1 MNGVL
6 NIFKPKGM
14 SSFDAVRVVKKVAR
28 TGKVGHTGTL
38 DPEATGVLPI
48 CIGRATK
55 IIDYIMDS
63 EKVYE
68 VTLKLGIRTTTYD
81 LEGEVLDGTSM

>member
-14 SSFDAVRVVKKVAR
+14 TSFDVVREVKKVCKIK
-28 TGKVGHTGTL
+28 KVGHTGTL

-48 CIGRATK
+48 CIG
-55 IIDYIMDS
+55 
-63 EKVYE
+63 
-68 VTLKLGIRTTTYD
+68 
-81 LEGEVLDGTSM
+81 

>member
-14 SSFDAVRVVKKVAR
+14 SSFDAVRIVKKVAG

-38 DPEATGVLPI
+38 DPEATGVKCRVVAVQPK
-48 CIGRATK
+48 AE
-55 IIDYIMDS
+55 S
-63 EKVYE
+63 E
-68 VTLKLGIRTTTYD
+68 I
-81 LEGEVLDGTSM
+81 

>member
-55 IIDYIMDS
+55 IIDYIMAS
-63 EKVYE
+63 SNYPIFYRILWI
-68 VTLKLGIRTTTYD
+68 LKRF
-81 LEGEVLDGTSM
+81 MK

>member
-14 SSFDAVRVVKKVAR
+14 SSFDAVRVVKKVAG

-38 DPEATGVLPI
+38 DPEATGVLPL
-48 CIGRATK
+48 CIGRF
-55 IIDYIMDS
+55 
-63 EKVYE
+63 
-68 VTLKLGIRTTTYD
+68 
-81 LEGEVLDGTSM
+81 

>member
-14 SSFDAVRVVKKVAR
+14 SSFDAVRVVKKVAG

-48 CIGRATK
+48 CIGRANK
-55 IIDYIMDS
+55 IIDYIWI
-63 EKVYE
+63 
-68 VTLKLGIRTTTYD
+68 LKRF
-81 LEGEVLDGTSM
+81 MK

>member
-14 SSFDAVRVVKKVAR
+14 SSFDAVRIVKKVAG

-48 CIGRATK
+48 CIGKATK
-55 IIDYIMDS
+55 IIDYIICIIGRYIHSRSYLNIINDTDRPHKS
-63 EKVYE
+63 PY
-68 VTLKLGIRTTTYD
+68 
-81 LEGEVLDGTSM
+81 